1 MRHKRL
7 KIGAM
12 LLFGLGQLGLQSQT
26 MNVKE
31 SSETLTTYTLSSIQ
45 KISFSSGN
53 LTVTQTNNGSRVY
66 ALSDL
71 RCLNYSDITTKSH
84 ELLSVHNQMLSV
96 YPNPVSN
103 TLNIVLTGFAQGEG
117 IITIFN
123 FEGKTLKTRQV
134 RNERVLSLDISNM
147 PKGIYLCQYRN
158 AREVKTA
165 KIIKN

>member
-1 MRHKRL
+1 MRLKRL

-12 LLFGLGQLGLQSQT
+12 LLFGLGHLGLQAQT
-26 MNVKE
+26 MNGKE

-71 RCLNYSDITTKSH
+71 RCLYYSDITTKPH

-117 IITIFN
+117 IIT
-123 FEGKTLKTRQV
+123 
-134 RNERVLSLDISNM
+134 
-147 PKGIYLCQYRN
+147 
-158 AREVKTA
+158 
-165 KIIKN
+165 